1 MAQTQISP
9 STNTFHT
16 EEKPHSLFEKWAFLL
31 ILSIIFTLS
40 FFTVHLG
47 AGLMLGPMLA
57 AVFCAVTGRHIKIS
71 RPFFNFAQAV
81 LGALVV
87 GAISATAMAT
97 ISQHLWIVLFFTF
110 SVIIVSL
117 TMGATLTWRGVVP
130 GTTALWGSSP
140 GGASTMVA
148 ICGDFGADPKVAA
161 FMLYFR
167 VALVAFATSLVTYF
181 ALPNLSLSLS
191 TLVKLS
197 HELHFDLWSSLG
209 LIAFGTA
216 LTLVARIP
224 AVSLLSVLIIGVI
237 LKSFGLCDINAP
249 YWLRVP
255 AYTIIGWSI
264 GMRFTKPVLKH
275 VIRILPSVALSAGVV
290 VGACALLSFPLA
302 KLANIDLLSAYLA
315 TSPGGLDT
323 IIIISAGAPVNL
335 PIILA
340 LQTARMIAVLIVG
353 PALAKPLGRWL
364 EKHAAKP
371 LTKEAEDE
379 DKI

>member
-1 MAQTQISP
+1 MSVLQPSP
-9 STNTFHT
+9 SSPTLQ
-16 EEKPHSLFEKWAFLL
+16 EKPHSLFGSWVALVIISLL
-31 ILSIIFTLS
+31 LTLA

-47 AGLMLGPMLA
+47 AGLMLGPMIA
-57 AVFCAVTGRHIKIS
+57 AVICAVSGRNLKIK
-71 RPFFNFAQAV
+71 RPFFNFAQAI

-87 GAISATAMAT
+87 GTLSPHAMAN
-97 ISQHLWIVLFFTF
+97 ILQHWWIVIFFTF

-117 TMGATLTWRGVVP
+117 LMGATLTWKGVVP

-181 ALPNLSLSLS
+181 TLPNVSLSLS
-191 TLVKLS
+191 GLFKLS
-197 HELHFDLWSSLG
+197 QQLHYDLWASLI
-209 LIAFGTA
+209 LIAIGTA
-216 LTLVARIP
+216 LAFFARVP
-224 AVSLLSVLIIGVI
+224 AVSLLSVLCIGTF
-237 LKSFGLCDINAP
+237 LKTMGLFDINAP

-255 AYTIIGWSI
+255 AYAIIGWSI

-275 VIRILPSVALSAGVV
+275 VIKILPAVALSSTIV

-302 KLANIDLLSAYLA
+302 KWAHIDLLSAYLA

-323 IIIISAGAPVNL
+323 IIIISAGTPVNL

-340 LQTARMIAVLIVG
+340 LQTARMIAVLVVG
-353 PALAKPLGRWL
+353 PALAKPLGKWL
-364 EKHAAKP
+364 ETHRPP
-371 LTKEAEDE
+371 LKCS
-379 DKI
+379 